1 MKTLFLI
8 TFAAASVLSLSGCGD
23 GNSSTAAPASN
34 QSASA
39 ANNSNPVK
47 QPIDYAEKKAGLAS
61 LSEAVRQYNVQEG
74 HNPQTLQDLM
84 PNYISKIP
92 DAPTGY
98 KWNYDA
104 ASGAVTMVQP

>member
-8 TFAAASVLSLSGCGD
+8 AFAAASILTLSGCGD
-23 GNSSTAAPASN
+23 GNSSSSAPAQN
-34 QSASA
+34 TSA
-39 ANNSNPVK
+39 ANNSNPIK

-61 LSEAVRQYNVQEG
+61 LTEAVRQYNVQEG
-74 HNPQTLQDLM
+74 HYPQTLQDLM
-84 PNYISKIP
+84 PNYIGKIP

-104 ASGAVTMVQP
+104 TAGIVTMAQQ

>member
-8 TFAAASVLSLSGCGD
+8 AFVAASILSLSGCGD
-23 GNSSTAAPASN
+23 SSSSAGSAPA
-34 QSASA
+34 QSTSA

-47 QPIDYAEKKAGLAS
+47 QPIDYAEKKAGLAG
-61 LSEAVRQYNVQEG
+61 LTEAVRQYNVQEG
-74 HNPQTLQDLM
+74 HYPQTLQDLM
-84 PNYISKIP
+84 PNYIGKIP

-104 ASGAVTMVQP
+104 SSGAVTMVQQ